1 MDLPKVVKI
10 KQRFIGPEIEDI
22 AEAVA
27 KEFTKADINAK
38 IKPNM
43 NIAIT
48 AGSRGI
54 ANIAAVTRAAVTEVK
69 KRGAHP
75 FIVPA
80 MGSHGGARAE
90 GQIEVLASLGITEKY
105 CGAPIR
111 ATMEVVNLGETETGA
126 QVYMDKIAYESD
138 GVILINRIK
147 LHTDF
152 SSTIESGLMKIASV
166 GLGNHKQALAIHARG
181 VIGLKQDMPAV
192 AQILFATGKI
202 LMGIGLVENAFEE
215 TALLEAIPV
224 ERIPE
229 REKELLVVSKKL
241 FPSLPIEKLDTLHI
255 DEMGK
260 NYSGS
265 GMDTNVI
272 GRLIIE
278 GEKEPEKPNYR
289 FIIVSDLS
297 EESHGNSTGVGLAD
311 LTTERLYKKI
321 DLHKMNENVLTST
334 FLRRAN
340 IPMVRKS
347 DKEAIQISLQCMYG
361 VDAENFRFM
370 RIPNTLHLEEM
381 YVSEALIP
389 EVKKLD
395 NIEILSEP
403 MEMKFDQNG
412 YFTEF

>member
-370 RIPNTLHLEEM
+370 RIPNTLHLEEI

>member
-10 KQRFIGPEIEDI
+10 KQHFTGPVIDNIE
-22 AEAVA
+22 EAVA
-27 KEFTKADINAK
+27 HEFSKEDIEAK

-54 ANIAAVTRAAVTEVK
+54 ANIAAVTRATVAEVK
-69 KRGAHP
+69 RRGAQP

-90 GQIEVLASLGITEKY
+90 GQIEVLASLGITEEY

-111 ATMEVVNLGETETGA
+111 ATMEVVNLGETETSA

-192 AQILFATGKI
+192 ANFLFATGKI

-215 TALLEAIPV
+215 SAFLEAIPV
-224 ERIPE
+224 ERIPV
-229 REKELLVVSKKL
+229 REQELLVESKKL
-241 FPSLPIEKLDTLHI
+241 FPSLPIDELDTLHI

-278 GEKEPEKPNYR
+278 GEEEPEKPNYR

-297 EESHGNSTGVGLAD
+297 EASHGNSTGVGLAD

-340 IPMVRKS
+340 IPMVRKN
-347 DKEAIQISLQCMYG
+347 DKEAILISLQCMYG
-361 VDAENFRFM
+361 VHAENFRFI

-381 YVSEALIP
+381 YISEALLP
-389 EVKKLD
+389 ELQD
-395 NIEILSEP
+395 RDDIEILTEP